1 MKIVKQ
7 FSAFNA
13 VPEYAMN
20 SLEEIINSFIEDQ
33 NWEII
38 SISHSIDRYQIDVE
52 TGFLFIATA
61 LVVCSYDSITQSDFG
76 LGA

>member
-13 VPEYAMN
+13 IPEYAMN
-20 SLEEIINSFIEDQ
+20 SLEEIINSFIEEQ

-38 SISHSIDRYQIDVE
+38 SISHSIIRYQKDDE
-52 TGFLFIATA
+52 TGFVFIATA
-61 LVVCSYDSITQSDFG
+61 LVVCSYDSFEQSDFG